1 MKRTFTIVLA
11 FIAIHCY
18 SQIPEGYYNSAE
30 GLSGEDLKAALHNII
45 DDHTTYS
52 YTSSSTDVWDILKE
66 SDRDPNNSTNVI
78 LFYTG
83 WSVNAA
89 QEYNNGSGWS
99 REHVW
104 AKSRGDF
111 GTDRGAGTDCHHLR
125 PADISV
131 NSARSN
137 RWFNY
142 CNEEYYDGGI
152 ATGCYTSSSDWFW
165 QPRDEVKGDVARMIF
180 YMATRYEGDVAG
192 EPDLEVID
200 SIPSDNYTKEP
211 VHAKLEALLQWHIDD
226 PVDDFERNRNE
237 VVYSY
242 QGNRNPFIDH
252 PEYVNSIYGTED
264 NHPVISDISYNPEN
278 PFETED
284 VTISATITDADGSI
298 SSAKVKWGTISGTY
312 GHEVVMTAADD
323 VYSGTIPAQAAGT
336 TIYFVIEAIDNDEV
350 NTTSVENTVSF
361 TSETNDLPQIANVD
375 YNPKNPESTQNVMV
389 SATITDND
397 GTISTAR
404 IKYGSSSGNYPNEV
418 LMTGS
423 TDSYTG
429 IIQARSNGTSIYFIV
444 EATDNESGV
453 TVSSEKNFMFEDP
466 ENIAPVVLNV
476 SYSPENPSSEN
487 DVTISCEA
495 TDADGTIA
503 SVLLRWKKGTDGYTD
518 VNMSLTENK
527 YYGQIPAQNEGETVN
542 FVIVA
547 EDNRGLQTSSNGSYQ
562 VSESTGLADV
572 DKNEIKIYPNPVSN
586 VLYINIP
593 VNYSVELYSILG
605 EKLMSTKES
614 PVNVSRFKS
623 GVYFI
628 LVKTDTGDNLK
639 SIKFLKQ

>member
-323 VYSGTIPAQAAGT
+323 VFSGTIAAQAAGT
-336 TIYFVIEAIDNDEV
+336 TIYFVVEAIDNDEG